1 MMSNSETLNKLNRD
15 MKKIKNA
22 EERIMEQEKYLKK
35 LCEIIRM
42 EEVKEILLKEGN
54 VDEEKYL
61 EALDEV
67 DQIVVELKEWEIDA
81 PLIIQIR

>member
-1 MMSNSETLNKLNRD
+1 
-15 MKKIKNA
+15 
-22 EERIMEQEKYLKK
+22 
-35 LCEIIRM
+35 M